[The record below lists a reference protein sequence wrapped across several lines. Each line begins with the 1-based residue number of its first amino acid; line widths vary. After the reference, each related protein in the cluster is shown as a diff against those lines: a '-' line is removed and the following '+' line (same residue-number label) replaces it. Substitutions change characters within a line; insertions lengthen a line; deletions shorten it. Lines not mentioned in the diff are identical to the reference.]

1 MNFKKTFSFKLK
13 NPNFLLYL
21 QFKTS
26 TENVAKKN

>member
-1 MNFKKTFSFKLK
+1 MNFKKTFSFKLQT
-13 NPNFLLYL
+13 PNFLLYL